1 MTGGLPLDIPPK
13 PTCKLPS
20 VVGDCQR
27 SWEAYITTQLM
38 PSPTPPPHCDFK
50 DQFPFTESLPP
61 CAKSHYDAVSSYE
74 KRIGDFRYSTPQCT
88 AASISESLCQNV
100 RDAYQMDRGFRPDID
115 NATQS
120 RDGAPFF
127 FNQGTIG
134 LYKGFDTTW
143 VWPTSSTLGQAPGC
157 TLGCGRCA
165 VTGGTV
171 ELIYW
176 PATATQSINASAA
189 TAVATQPPIVTVV
202 SVPEK
207 SFLVHL
213 LIV

>member
-1 MTGGLPLDIPPK
+1 MVNGGFTISTQTIDTTSSSVVVQTARPGSEQTYLYTKTLYASEAMTGGLPLDIPPK

-134 LYKGFDTTW
+134 LYKGFDTT
-143 VWPTSSTLGQAPGC
+143 
-157 TLGCGRCA
+157 
-165 VTGGTV
+165 
-171 ELIYW
+171 
-176 PATATQSINASAA
+176 
-189 TAVATQPPIVTVV
+189 
-202 SVPEK
+202 
-207 SFLVHL
+207 
-213 LIV
+213 